1 MIGPAYAGKTTLLYH
16 FKLGEHVQAVV
27 GMEKQGWWGP
37 QVGHKSETRYARPCG
52 AHGDQE
58 VVEIFS
64 AFDHVMINAIYVY
77 YICILYIYI
86 SMCSIYNNI

>member
-37 QVGHKSETRYARPCG
+37 KLAISRKPDTQDHAGLMGTKRWLRYFQ
-52 AHGDQE
+52 HL
-58 VVEIFS
+58 ITS
-64 AFDHVMINAIYVY
+64 
-77 YICILYIYI
+77 
-86 SMCSIYNNI
+86 